1 MGARENRKANY
12 LNIFL
17 HRGVD
22 DHFWRLPKASVNDL
36 HSRVAERPCNNLGAS
51 IVAIK
56 PRLSD
61 KYPDSTLHPL
71 PKVYRSLQR
80 PLGNLVKPHR

>member
-1 MGARENRKANY
+1 MFLAKELQHAWHDRHMRPGENRKANY

-22 DHFWRLPKASVNDL
+22 DHFWRLPEASVDDL
-36 HSRVAERPCNNLGAS
+36 HTRVAKCSGNYLGAS
-51 IVAIK
+51 IVAIQ
-56 PRLSD
+56 PRLGD

-71 PKVYRSLQR
+71 FKV
-80 PLGNLVKPHR
+80 